1 MHRLGLSLVLG
12 CSALFLG
19 TCFAADCVAYKK
31 LPAIYI
37 NTPDWNKTV
46 VQPRREMDRLHG
58 NVVATMV
65 DNYQIDADI
74 VSVDGGFCV
83 GLKSVNVV
91 VGYNDFV
98 VNVDIRNTPGSCE
111 YNAVLEHEDKHIKTY
126 LSVIDDFKGELQKS
140 VYSAAQSVMP
150 RFVKS
155 RDMVDVVVDDMNRQL
170 QSHPDVVLVKQKIFA
185 DVEIKNKQIDRM
197 ESGEE
202 LKKCKISE

>member
-98 VNVDIRNTPGSCE
+98 VNVDVRNTPGSCE

-197 ESGEE
+197 ESGAE
-202 LKKCKISE
+202 LKKCNK

>member
-98 VNVDIRNTPGSCE
+98 VNVDVRNTPGSCE

-155 RDMVDVVVDDMNRQL
+155 RDMVDVVVDDMNKQL

-197 ESGEE
+197 ESGAE
-202 LKKCKISE
+202 LKKCNK

>member
-1 MHRLGLSLVLG
+1 MMHRLGLSLVLG

-98 VNVDIRNTPGSCE
+98 VNVDVRNTPGSCE

-197 ESGEE
+197 ESGAE
-202 LKKCKISE
+202 LKKCNK

>member
-46 VQPRREMDRLHG
+46 VQPHREMDRLHG

-91 VGYNDFV
+91 MGYNDFV

-197 ESGEE
+197 ESGAE
-202 LKKCKISE
+202 LKKCNK

>member
-37 NTPDWNKTV
+37 NVPDWNKTI
-46 VQPRREMDRLHG
+46 VQPRHEMDKLHG

-65 DNYQIDADI
+65 DNYQINAD
-74 VSVDGGFCV
+74 VVPVDGGFCV
-83 GLKSVNVV
+83 GLKSVNAV

-98 VNVDIRNTPGSCE
+98 VNIDIRNVPETCE
-111 YNAVLEHEDKHIKTY
+111 YNAVLAHEDKHIKTY

-150 RFVKS
+150 QFVKS
-155 RDMVDVVVDDMNRQL
+155 RDMVDSVVDDMNMQL

-202 LKKCKISE
+202 LKKCK

>member
-37 NTPDWNKTV
+37 NTPDWSKTI
-46 VQPRREMDRLHG
+46 VQPRKEMDLLHG

-65 DNYQIDADI
+65 DNYQINAD
-74 VSVDGGFCV
+74 VVPVDGGFCV
-83 GLKSVNVV
+83 GLKSVNAI

-98 VNVDIRNTPGSCE
+98 VNIDMRHIPESCE
-111 YNAVLEHEDKHIKTY
+111 YNAVLAHEDKHIKTY

-150 RFVKS
+150 QFVKS
-155 RDMVDVVVDDMNRQL
+155 RDMVDSVVDDMNMQL

-202 LKKCKISE
+202 LKKCK

>member
-1 MHRLGLSLVLG
+1 MHRLGLLLVLG

>member
-37 NTPDWNKTV
+37 NTPDWNKIV

-197 ESGEE
+197 ESGAE

>member
-31 LPAIYI
+31 IPAVYI
-37 NTPDWNKTV
+37 NTPDWSKTI
-46 VQPRREMDRLHG
+46 VQPRKEMDLLHG

-65 DNYQIDADI
+65 DNYQINAD
-74 VSVDGGFCV
+74 VVPVDGGFCV
-83 GLKSVNVV
+83 GLKSVNAI

-98 VNVDIRNTPGSCE
+98 VNIDMRHIPESCE
-111 YNAVLEHEDKHIKTY
+111 YNAVLAHEDKHIKTY

-140 VYSAAQSVMP
+140 IYSAAQSVMP
-150 RFVKS
+150 RFVKN
-155 RDMVDVVVDDMNRQL
+155 RHLVDGVIEKMNDEL

-185 DVEIKNKQIDRM
+185 DVEIRNKQIDRA
-197 ESGEE
+197 ESGDE
-202 LKKCKISE
+202 LKKCK